1 LGDCIDCTLC
11 VHARPTGNDI
21 RQGLQYQCNSRAACD
36 DASDQEMEKMNY
48 PQGLI
53 RYTTENALEGNPTR
67 LLRPRVLIYA
77 TLLVGI
83 FSALLVAIALRTPL
97 ELDIIRDRNVL
108 YREVE
113 MGLISNVYT
122 LKLLNMDQQAHTYT
136 LSVSGIEGLMLET
149 GQSEFAVAPG
159 GVLST
164 AISLKVDPVALKQ
177 ASSEVQF
184 TLQAVDDPGLKVTE
198 TARFVGP
205 VIR

>member
-1 LGDCIDCTLC
+1 
-11 VHARPTGNDI
+11 
-21 RQGLQYQCNSRAACD
+21 
-36 DASDQEMEKMNY
+36 MEKMNY

-67 LLRPRVLIYA
+67 LLRPRVLIYS